1 MSFLWRNVLLFALML
16 TAAGL
21 TQALHPTQQVADQRA
36 PMDLAS
42 IIPGTLASWREDT
55 QSAAQIVDPQQLELI
70 DVTYSQTL
78 TRSYVD
84 ANGYRIMLSIAY
96 GKTQRGNLQLHHPE
110 LCYPAQ
116 GFAVNSNRTGELA
129 TPYGAIPVRRLETQ
143 LNRDRS
149 EPVTYWAMIGD
160 QVALGSFDRKLV
172 EMRHGLRGN
181 ILDGLLFRVS
191 SVDNNSEAAFA
202 LQASFVADLLGALS
216 PADRQRIA
224 GI

>member
-1 MSFLWRNVLLFALML
+1 MSFLWRNILLFALML

-21 TQALHPTQQVADQRA
+21 TQALHPTQQVADQK
-36 PMDLAS
+36 DDLELAS
-42 IIPGTLASWREDT
+42 MIPSTLGGWHEDT
-55 QSAAQIVDPQQLELI
+55 QSAAQIVDPQQLELLDI
-70 DVTYSQTL
+70 TYSETL
-78 TRSYVD
+78 TRTYVD

-110 LCYPAQ
+110 VCYPGQ

-160 QVALGSFDRKLV
+160 QVALGSFDRKLL
-172 EMRHGLRGN
+172 EMRHGLQGN

-191 SVDNNSEAAFA
+191 SVDHNSEAAFT

-216 PADRQRIA
+216 PVDRRRIS
-224 GI
+224 GL

>member
-16 TAAGL
+16 SAAGL

-42 IIPGTLASWREDT
+42 IIPGTLAGWREDT